1 MNKFRNYQDKN
12 IKVENTYKKMLENQN
27 IKYVKNMKNIYFKNI
42 KKKYNI
48 WYLIKKMDDIIDE
61 SDPDSELP
69 QIFHAYQTAESIKK
83 RYFYNNKIKNNINIK
98 YLFSNYEWNNLPDK
112 YKNNFDNTITN
123 FYKNITDWEWLPF
136 IGFIHDLGKIML
148 LDEFGSLP
156 QWSVVGDTFPVGT
169 LLSSNFVFY
178 DKKYYLDNNDLNTNI
193 YKNYIGFN
201 NVIFSWGHDEYLAKL
216 LEENKTNLPKEAIYI
231 IRYHSFYS
239 WHTPRNGDRGYTKL
253 ANDFDWYMLPLLK
266 LFQKS
271 DLYSKNN
278 NISNISNIKK
288 KYTPLIKKY
297 LNSEELYL

>member
-1 MNKFRNYQDKN
+1 
-12 IKVENTYKKMLENQN
+12 
-27 IKYVKNMKNIYFKNI
+27 
-42 KKKYNI
+42 
-48 WYLIKKMDDIIDE
+48 
-61 SDPDSELP
+61 
-69 QIFHAYQTAESIKK
+69 
-83 RYFYNNKIKNNINIK
+83 
-98 YLFSNYEWNNLPDK
+98 
-112 YKNNFDNTITN
+112 
-123 FYKNITDWEWLPF
+123 
-136 IGFIHDLGKIML
+136 ML

-169 LLSSNFVFY
+169 SLSSNFVCY
-178 DKKYYLDNNDLNTNI
+178 DKKYYLGNKDLNTDI

-201 NVIFSWGHDEYLAKL
+201 NVIFSWGHDEYFAHL
-216 LEENKTNLPKEAIYI
+216 LEENKTNLSKEAIYI

-288 KYTPLIKKY
+288 KYTLLIKKY

>member
-27 IKYVKNMKNIYFKNI
+27 IKYVENMKNIYFTNI
-42 KKKYNI
+42 KKKYHI
-48 WYLIKKMDDIIDE
+48 WYLINKMDDIIDE

-69 QIFHAYQTAESIKK
+69 QIFHAYQTSESIKK
-83 RYFYNNKIKNNINIK
+83 RYFLHKKIKNNINIK
-98 YLFSNYEWNNLPDK
+98 SLFSNNEWNNLPEK
-112 YKNNFDNTITN
+112 YKNNFNNTITY
-123 FYKNITDWEWLPF
+123 FYKNIIDWEWLPL

-156 QWSVVGDTFPVGT
+156 QWSVVGDTFPIGT

-178 DKKYYLDNNDLNTNI
+178 DKKYYLGNKDLNTNI
-193 YKNYIGFN
+193 YKKYIGFN
-201 NVIFSWGHDEYLAKL
+201 NVTFSWGHDEYLAHL

-239 WHTPRNGDRGYTKL
+239 WHTPRNGFRGYTKL
-253 ANDFDWYMLPLLK
+253 ANDYDWYMLPLLK

-278 NISNISNIKK
+278 KMPDINNIKK
-288 KYTPLIKKY
+288 KYNKSIIKY
-297 LNSEELYL
+297 LNSEYIFI

>member
-27 IKYVKNMKNIYFKNI
+27 IKYVENMKNIYFKNI

-48 WYLIKKMDDIIDE
+48 WYLINKMDDIIDE

-98 YLFSNYEWNNLPDK
+98 YLFSNDEWNNLPKK
-112 YKNNFDNTITN
+112 YKNNFNNTITN
-123 FYKNITDWEWLPF
+123 FYKNIIDWEWLQL

-156 QWSVVGDTFPVGT
+156 QWSVVGDTFPVGIS
-169 LLSSNFVFY
+169 LSSNFVFY
-178 DKKYYLDNNDLNTNI
+178 DKKYYLGNKDLNNDI

-201 NVIFSWGHDEYLAKL
+201 NVIFSWGHDEYLAHL

-239 WHTPRNGDRGYTKL
+239 WHTPRNGFRGYSKL
-253 ANDFDWYMLPLLK
+253 ANDYDWYMLPLLK

-278 NISNISNIKK
+278 KMLDINNIKK
-288 KYTPLIKKY
+288 KYNKSIIKY
-297 LNSEELYL
+297 LNSEYIFI